1 MKTYKDKQG
10 SKYRQQ
16 SGKWQ
21 ILQGGGWRDFES
33 TAYTHVYSEEDDA
46 IETLVIKPTPQTEP
60 PEVIEQK
67 QYAKQREN
75 ELFVH
80 YSTVAFERSLTRNP
94 GNNTPISVSRECC
107 DLAQAMID
115 ELKKRGRL

>member
-10 SKYRQQ
+10 NKYRQQ

-21 ILQGGGWRDFES
+21 ILQAGGWRDFES
-33 TAYTHVYSEEDDA
+33 TAYVHVFSEGGGVE
-46 IETLVIKPTPQTEP
+46 VIPPTPQSEP
-60 PEVIEQK
+60 PEVAEQK
-67 QYAKQREN
+67 QYAKQRED

-80 YSTVAFERSLTRNP
+80 YTTLAFERTLSRNP

-107 DLAQAMID
+107 ALAQAMID